1 MKYYIVSDIHGY
13 YTELKQALDEKGFF
27 SDTFPHKLIVCGDVL
42 DRGSEAKAVQQF
54 MLDLMDKDEVVLIR
68 GNHEDLMIDLLY
80 GWDKRSYLLSHH
92 RSNKTV
98 DSVLQLTDSHY
109 ILDDNKD
116 EVKEKLSN
124 TPFIHKI
131 IPAMVNYYETNK
143 YIFVHG
149 WIPCNKFREN
159 RYCDRYEAID
169 DWRNASPEDWY
180 FARWRNGMEAWNA
193 GIKEQGKTIVCGHW
207 NCSYGHSVLEHKG
220 SQYDEDADHS
230 PFYGD
235 GIIAIDACTPLSKK
249 INCLVLE
256 DFDLNIEKPTK
267 QWAFP
272 FYKTIL

>member
-1 MKYYIVSDIHGY
+1 MKYYVVSDIHGY

-54 MLDLMDKDEVVLIR
+54 ILDLMDKDEVVLIR
-68 GNHEDLMIDLLY
+68 GNHEDLMMDLFY

-124 TPFIHKI
+124 TPFIQKI

-180 FARWRNGMEAWNA
+180 FARWANGMEAWNA
-193 GIKEQGKTIVCGHW
+193 GVKEQGKTIVCGHW

-256 DFDLNIEKPTK
+256 DFD
-267 QWAFP
+267 
-272 FYKTIL
+272 

>member
-1 MKYYIVSDIHGY
+1 
-13 YTELKQALDEKGFF
+13 
-27 SDTFPHKLIVCGDVL
+27 
-42 DRGSEAKAVQQF
+42 
-54 MLDLMDKDEVVLIR
+54 MDKNEIVLIR
-68 GNHEDLMIDLLY
+68 GNHEDLMMDLLY

-124 TPFIHKI
+124 TPFIQKI

-159 RYCDRYEAID
+159 RYCDRYEAIN

-180 FARWRNGMEAWNA
+180 FARWTNGMEAWNA
-193 GIKEQGKTIVCGHW
+193 GVKEQDKTIVCGHW

-249 INCLVLE
+249 INCLVLV
-256 DFDLNIEKPTK
+256 DPD
-267 QWAFP
+267 
-272 FYKTIL
+272 